1 MNRCLSNALAVALAL
16 SSASVAVP
24 GTAFAAQQVAVTIEL
39 PAQPLATALRE
50 LARQADIQI
59 AVQSE
64 LTDGKVAPSLSGK
77 YEPAIA
83 LQTLLQ
89 GSDLVAYQINEHT
102 FGIRSIHANASSSN
116 LAGTGR
122 MQLAQADES
131 TSDAGQLEEI
141 IVTATKRA
149 ESVREISG
157 SVSALTGGDLSRLG
171 AQSMEDYLTRT
182 PGVVFNGGTPG
193 LSTAVIRGIST
204 TTATDQGQGTTG
216 YFIDDVPLTDPYF
229 SLAIPDIDA
238 FDVGNVTV
246 LRGPQ
251 GTLFGSASLGGAI
264 NYQTAKADPRRWSV
278 QAETTAADVA
288 DGGADWAGK
297 VMVNAPLIADQLAV
311 RATYV
316 YRHVAGYIDNVG
328 MNKNDVNETTIRG
341 GRVQALWTPTER
353 TKLSYLFLDQL
364 TGTRD
369 DGFEQPALGELR
381 KDSVIAE
388 YNNFE
393 TLIHNLRLDQDFG
406 FATLTVSAAHHKKTL
421 DSQNDFTLEFGAPGV
436 IFPGIGFPLVKLPSW
451 GSSSGKTF
459 EVRLA
464 SNTKQPFEYLIGV
477 MRDDTSM
484 RVFQALD
491 VPGIGSVL
499 DTVFGPGAG
508 ELLAPGDQLLN
519 AAIPLRGVETAV
531 FGEASYRF
539 NDRWKLTLGGRAFDT
554 KVDTENISSGLA
566 SGAQPGEVLHESA
579 DQDERGF
586 TPKASITFTPDERFM
601 AYALASQG
609 FRYGGPN
616 IAQSEP
622 GFTVPRE
629 FKSDSLWNYEI
640 GTRST
645 LLDRRLQLDGTVFY
659 VDWSDIQLRQKTPG
673 QINFASNAGKARSYG
688 FEGSVNWAVSR
699 SLSLSANATYLNA
712 ELEQDFVSNPG
723 STTPMLVPAGTTLP
737 GASKWQISDA
747 LSYAWSGRAL
757 EPSLLISH
765 RYISEAPSG
774 VLGESLRQGDYHL
787 IDARLNLRID
797 KVDVALFVNN
807 IADERGVTT
816 QTLFGDQLALYLTR
830 PRTVG
835 LTLAYR
841 L

>member
-1 MNRCLSNALAVALAL
+1 MNRCISNALAVALAL
-16 SSASVAVP
+16 SSVSVAVP
-24 GTAFAAQQVAVTIEL
+24 DVAVAAGQAAVTIEL
-39 PAQPLATALRE
+39 PAQSLATALCE

-64 LTDGKVAPSLSGK
+64 LTDGKTAPSLSGK
-77 YEPAIA
+77 YAPAIA

-102 FGIRSIHANASSSN
+102 FGIRSIHANPSSSN
-116 LAGTGR
+116 LEGTGR
-122 MQLAQADES
+122 IQLAQANES
-131 TSDAGQLEEI
+131 NSEVPQLEEI

-157 SVSALTGGDLSRLG
+157 SVSALTGGDLARLG

-182 PGVVFNGGTPG
+182 PGVVFNGSTPG

-264 NYQTAKADPRRWSV
+264 NYQTAKPDPRHWDV

-288 DGGADWAGK
+288 DGGVDWAGK

-316 YRHVAGYIDNVG
+316 YRRAAGYIDNVG
-328 MNKNDVNETTIRG
+328 TGEKDVNETTIRG

-364 TGTRD
+364 TDTHD

-381 KDSVIAE
+381 KASTIAE
-388 YNNFE
+388 FNNFE
-393 TLIHNLRLDQDFG
+393 TTIHNLRLDQDFG
-406 FATLTVSAAHHKKTL
+406 FGTLTVSAAHHEKTL

-436 IFPGIGFPLVKLPSW
+436 IFPGIGFPLVELPSW

-464 SNTKQPFEYLIGV
+464 SNSNRPFEYLIGA
-477 MRDDTSM
+477 MRDDTHM
-484 RVFQALD
+484 RVFQAID
-491 VPGIGSVL
+491 VPGVGAVL
-499 DTVFGPGAG
+499 DSVFGPGAG
-508 ELLAPGDQLLN
+508 QLLAPGDELLN

-539 NDRWKLTLGGRAFDT
+539 NDQWKLTLGGRAFDT
-554 KVDTENISSGLA
+554 KVDTAIVSSGLA
-566 SGAQPGEVLHESA
+566 SGAQPGETLYQSA

-586 TPKASITFTPDERFM
+586 TPKASITFTPDDRFM

-622 GFTVPRE
+622 GFAVPRE

-659 VDWSDIQLRQKTPG
+659 VDWSDIQLRQQTPG
-673 QINFASNAGKARSYG
+673 QLNFASNAGKASSYG
-688 FEGSVNWAVSR
+688 VEGSVNWAVSR

-723 STTPMLVPAGTTLP
+723 SATPVLVAAGTTLP
-737 GASKWQISDA
+737 GASKWQISDS
-747 LSYAWSGRAL
+747 LSYAWSAGSL

-774 VLGESLRQGDYHL
+774 VLGETLRQGDYHL
-787 IDARLNLRID
+787 VDARLSVRID
-797 KVDVALFVNN
+797 KVDVVLFVNN

-816 QTLFGDQLALYLTR
+816 QTLFGDELARYLTR